1 MTFPTWE
8 RGMKRSVVSAAL
20 VLGLAVPPAG
30 AQLSPFSGWSL
41 GLNLNRATTATEFGG
56 AGVISTMGDTDFNGS
71 LQAGYG
77 FPLGS
82 RYQLGVGVT
91 LGMGDLKAGTLS
103 LGGSD
108 LSFRLRDTY
117 SLYAEPGYTLGHS
130 TLLYGKLS
138 YLGGRGEE
146 SYGGE
151 TFGKTYAG
159 LGMGAG
165 VRTMLGE
172 RLYLQLELLYG
183 DYEWKSARTGAFRP
197 TSTTGSIGLGWRF

>member
-1 MTFPTWE
+1 
-8 RGMKRSVVSAAL
+8 MKKGLITAAL
-20 VLGLAVPPAG
+20 ICLTAVPAW

-41 GLNLNRATTATEFGG
+41 GLNVNRATTATNFGG
-56 AGVISTMGDTDFNGS
+56 AGITSTMGDSDYNGS
-71 LQAGYG
+71 LQAAYG
-77 FPLGS
+77 LSWGS
-82 RYQLGVGVT
+82 RYQLG
-91 LGMGDLKAGTLS
+91 LGMTMGVGDLKAGTLS

-108 LSFRLRDTY
+108 LSFRLRNMY
-117 SLYAEPGYTLGHS
+117 ALYAEPGYTVGDA

-151 TFGKTYAG
+151 VFGKTYAG
-159 LGMGAG
+159 VGLGAG

-183 DYEWKSARTGAFRP
+183 DYEWKTARTGAFRP
-197 TSTTGSIGLGWRF
+197 STTTGSVGLGWRF